1 MKGVIQA
8 YALFVLL
15 IGVSLGF
22 MIYIRFDSIQ
32 YMSRII
38 LNQSIHETMVMLLPL
53 SYAER
58 IEVVEDLVNQNI
70 SLRKDSNLGYGI
82 DILGFHP
89 DPLALRVRMIVSYTG
104 MNSIILKFDETMIEV
119 ES

>member
-8 YALFVLL
+8 YALLVLL
-15 IGVSLGF
+15 LGVSLGF

-38 LNQSIHETMVMLLPL
+38 LNQSIHETMVMLLPMSL
-53 SYAER
+53 AER
-58 IEVVEDLVNQNI
+58 NDVVGNLINQNI
-70 SLRKDSNLGYGI
+70 SLRKDNDLDYEI
-82 DILGFHP
+82 EVLGFHP
-89 DPLALRVRMIVSYTG
+89 DPLALRVRMIVSYLG
-104 MNSIILKFDETMIEV
+104 KNSIILKFDETMIEV

>member
-22 MIYIRFDSIQ
+22 MIYIRFDAIQ

-53 SYAER
+53 SVAER
-58 IEVVEDLVNQNI
+58 KEVVDSLVNQNI
-70 SLRKDSNLGYGI
+70 SLRKDNDLDYGI
-82 DILGFHP
+82 EVVGFHS
-89 DPLALRVRMIVSYTG
+89 DPLALRVRMIVSFSG
-104 MNSIILKFDETMIEV
+104 MNSLVLKFDETMIEV

>member
-53 SYAER
+53 SLAER
-58 IEVVEDLVNQNI
+58 KEVVGNLVNQNI
-70 SLRKDSNLGYGI
+70 SLRKENNLGYGI
-82 DILGFHP
+82 EVLGFHP
-89 DPLALRVRMIVSYTG
+89 DPLALRVRMKVSYSG
-104 MNSIILKFDETMIEV
+104 MNSMILEFDETMIEV

>member
-15 IGVSLGF
+15 IGISLGF
-22 MIYIRFDSIQ
+22 MLYIRFDSIQ
-32 YMSRII
+32 YMSRIV

-53 SYAER
+53 SFAER
-58 IEVVEDLVNQNI
+58 QEVVKDLVIQNI
-70 SLRKDSNLGYGI
+70 NLRKDSNLNYGI
-82 DILGFHP
+82 EVLDFHP
-89 DPLALRVRMIVSYTG
+89 DPLALRVRMIVSYSGVSST
-104 MNSIILKFDETMIEV
+104 ILEFDETMIEV